1 MMYYI
6 YTQTKQ
12 TLYQDIALNISLL
25 LYLKTETFVR
35 INDKFIL
42 IVKSYSRRLI
52 MIEISIELKKW
63 VLKIWKKNMI

>member
-1 MMYYI
+1 MYYI

-42 IVKSYSRRLI
+42 IVKSYSRRWIIYQNL
-52 MIEISIELKKW
+52 
-63 VLKIWKKNMI
+63 